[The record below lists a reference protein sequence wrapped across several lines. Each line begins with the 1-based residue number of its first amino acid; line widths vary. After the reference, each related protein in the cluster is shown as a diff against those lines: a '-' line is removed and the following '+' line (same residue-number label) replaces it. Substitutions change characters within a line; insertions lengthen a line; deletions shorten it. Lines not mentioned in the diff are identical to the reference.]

1 MYRVDLWRNDEFIGS
16 QDIVFES
23 TTENTGDK
31 SGGLMPCFNQVLL
44 ERIGLNSSAFPEL
57 AQQQNNK
64 CINLLK
70 AVPDATINFDFAAM
84 RLNIT
89 IPQIALL
96 SSAHGYIP
104 PEEWDEG
111 IPALLLN
118 YNFTGNRGNGNDS
131 YFLVSSAGLILARGV
146 YATMVPGTI
155 FAEMDIIQN
164 SGIILAPGYS
174 APLFR

>member
-1 MYRVDLWRNDEFIGS
+1 
-16 QDIVFES
+16 
-23 TTENTGDK
+23 
-31 SGGLMPCFNQVLL
+31 
-44 ERIGLNSSAFPEL
+44 
-57 AQQQNNK
+57 
-64 CINLLK
+64 
-70 AVPDATINFDFAAM
+70 M

-89 IPQIALL
+89 IPQITLL

-164 SGIILAPGYS
+164 SGIILAPGTARHYS
-174 APLFR
+174 AEK